1 MDVRD
6 GTGRPE
12 RAERPERP
20 TGNTPGAVEAVSDA
34 AGAVLRVSQVL
45 GPITAL
51 GPGRRLGVWVQGC
64 PLACAGCMSRHTWD
78 PYGGQS
84 VGVER
89 LVRLWS
95 RGLAEG
101 YDGLTVSGGE
111 PLEQPDALAALLEG
125 ADRVRRAAGRTDA
138 DLLVYTGWEDA
149 EIAASDG
156 ATAALDRADAVITG
170 RYRAGEPTRL
180 VWRGSA
186 NQRLIPRTPLGRR
199 RYGPHLRRESGR
211 PELQVRVTDG
221 AVHIVGVPRPG
232 ELSVLERDLAA
243 RGVTFQENTW
253 RP

>member
-6 GTGRPE
+6 VRSSE
-12 RAERPERP
+12 P
-20 TGNTPGAVEAVSDA
+20 TGETPDV

-78 PYGGQS
+78 PRGGHD
-84 VGVER
+84 VAVER

-95 RGLAEG
+95 RGLADG

-111 PLEQPDALAALLEG
+111 PLEQPGALAALLEA
-125 ADRVRRAAGRTDA
+125 ADQVRRGVGREDA

-149 EIAASDG
+149 EIAASPR
-156 ATAALDRADAVITG
+156 ATAALDRVDAVITG
-170 RYRAGEPTRL
+170 RYRVGEPTRL

-199 RYGPHLRRESGR
+199 RYGRHVHRVSDR
-211 PELQVRVTDG
+211 PELQVRVTDET
-221 AVHIVGVPRPG
+221 VHIVGVPRPG
-232 ELSVLERDLAA
+232 ELSALERDLAA
-243 RGVTFQENTW
+243 GGVTFRENTW

>member
-1 MDVRD
+1 MDVRGGTAGETAD
-6 GTGRPE
+6 GTAGKAPDVRD
-12 RAERPERP
+12 A
-20 TGNTPGAVEAVSDA
+20 PGP
-34 AGAVLRVSQVL
+34 VLRVSQVL

-78 PYGGQS
+78 PRGGRD

-89 LVRLWS
+89 LVGLWH
-95 RGLAEG
+95 RGLADG

-111 PLEQPDALAALLEG
+111 PLEQPEALAALLDA
-125 ADRVRRAAGRTDA
+125 ADRVRRGAGRADA
-138 DLLVYTGWEDA
+138 DLLVYTGWEEA
-149 EIAASDG
+149 EIAASPR

-170 RYRAGEPTRL
+170 RYRAGEPTPL

-199 RYGPHLRRESGR
+199 RYSPHLRRTADR

-232 ELSVLERDLAA
+232 ELSALERDLAG
-243 RGVTFQENTW
+243 RGVTFRENTW
-253 RP
+253 RPEKTS

>member
-6 GTGRPE
+6 RRTPEPASEAGPE
-12 RAERPERP
+12 R
-20 TGNTPGAVEAVSDA
+20 TGVP
-34 AGAVLRVSQVL
+34 AGPDGPRTVLRVSQVL

-78 PYGGQS
+78 PNGGRD
-84 VGVER
+84 VGVDE

-95 RGLAEG
+95 RGLADG
-101 YDGLTVSGGE
+101 YAGLTISGGE
-111 PLEQPDALAALLEG
+111 PLEQPAALATLLE
-125 ADRVRRAAGRTDA
+125 AVDRARGEAGRADA

-149 EIAASDG
+149 EIAASPQ
-156 ATAALDRADAVITG
+156 ATTALERADAVITG

-199 RYGPHLRRESGR
+199 VYSPHLRRESDH
-211 PELQVRVTDG
+211 PELQVRVTDD
-221 AVHIVGVPRPG
+221 AVHIVGVPRRG
-232 ELSVLERDLAA
+232 ELAALERDLAVH
-243 RGVTFQENTW
+243 GVTFRENTW

>member
-6 GTGRPE
+6 GSPE
-12 RAERPERP
+12 KGPAGPESP
-20 TGNTPGAVEAVSDA
+20 EETPDAV
-34 AGAVLRVSQVL
+34 GPGPVLRVSQVL

-78 PYGGQS
+78 PQGGHD
-84 VGVER
+84 VAVER
-89 LVRLWS
+89 LVRLWR
-95 RGLAEG
+95 RGLADG
-101 YDGLTVSGGE
+101 YSGLTVSGGE
-111 PLEQPDALAALLEG
+111 PLEQPGPLGALLEA
-125 ADRVRRAAGRTDA
+125 ADQVRREAGREDDA

-149 EIAASDG
+149 EIAATPVAG
-156 ATAALDRADAVITG
+156 AALDRADAVITG

-199 RYGPHLRRESGR
+199 RYAPHLDRQSER
-211 PELQVRVTDG
+211 PDVQVRVTD

-232 ELSVLERDLAA
+232 ELGSLERDLAA
-243 RGVTFQENTW
+243 RGVTFRENTW

>member
-1 MDVRD
+1 MEVNGGPA
-6 GTGRPE
+6 GTP
-12 RAERPERP
+12 P
-20 TGNTPGAVEAVSDA
+20 A
-34 AGAVLRVSQVL
+34 AGAVLRVSEVL

-78 PYGGQS
+78 PRGGRD
-84 VGVER
+84 VGVGR
-89 LVRLWS
+89 LAGLW
-95 RGLAEG
+95 RRALADG

-111 PLEQPDALAALLEG
+111 PLAQPAALAAFLTA
-125 ADRVRRAAGRTDA
+125 ADQVRREAGRPDA

-149 EIAASDG
+149 EIAASPP
-156 ATAALDRADAVITG
+156 AADALGLADAVVTG

-186 NQRLIPRTPLGRR
+186 NQRLLPRTPLGRR
-199 RYGPHLRRESGR
+199 RYGPHLERRPDR

-221 AVHIVGVPRPG
+221 AVHVVGVPRPG
-232 ELSVLERDLAA
+232 ELSALERGLAA
-243 RGVTFQENTW
+243 RGVTFRENTW